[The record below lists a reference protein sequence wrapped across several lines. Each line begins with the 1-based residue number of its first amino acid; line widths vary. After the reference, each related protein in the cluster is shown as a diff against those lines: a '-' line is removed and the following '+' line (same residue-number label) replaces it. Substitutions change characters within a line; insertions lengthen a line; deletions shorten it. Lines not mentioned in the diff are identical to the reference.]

1 MDKSWIEVGSR
12 AGKCLKGGSRA
23 GKKKLRKDGQKVGRE
38 VGYRLDKGVID
49 GWMKGG

>member
-1 MDKSWIEVGSR
+1 MDRGWVQGWEGFKGRIKS
-12 AGKCLKGGSRA
+12 